1 MEEFKRRFFTFLW
14 GVGYSVLMVL
24 LTWAA
29 SNVDLINQAITE
41 LLSTNPKLALL
52 LSSLLTILLQQA
64 GKALR
69 NTGNMPL
76 VK

>member
-1 MEEFKRRFFTFLW
+1 MQEFKKRFFTFLW
-14 GVGYSVLMVL
+14 GVGYTVLALVV
-24 LTWAA
+24 TFVFQ
-29 SNVDLINQAITE
+29 NVDLVQAWIAT
-41 LLSTNPKLALL
+41 LQHPYDYVAFALL
-52 LSSLLTILLQQA
+52 TVVLQQG